1 MAKTLLLVRHGK
13 SAWNKPGLSDHER
26 PLLKVGIERTIRV
39 ARYLKEHA
47 GCPDLIVSSH
57 AVRAFETAR
66 LLAGELGY
74 PGHEIQVESNL
85 YFYGQDGLFDIAT
98 GLPDEKDAVM
108 LVGHNP
114 AMTQLANVFLTDK
127 LDYLPT
133 TGVVSIGFDAERWSE
148 IPLAS
153 KTTNFLI
160 TPKMLEL

>member
-1 MAKTLLLVRHGK
+1 M
-13 SAWNKPGLSDHER
+13 
-26 PLLKVGIERTIRV
+26 
-39 ARYLKEHA
+39 
-47 GCPDLIVSSH
+47 
-57 AVRAFETAR
+57 
-66 LLAGELGY
+66 
-74 PGHEIQVESNL
+74 
-85 YFYGQDGLFDIAT
+85 FDIAT

-153 KTTNFLI
+153 KRTNFLI
-160 TPKMLEL
+160 TPKMLEW